1 MQEDFAMRLTY
12 YAHSSFLLEAADGT
26 RVIIDPY
33 RSGCFGGA
41 FRYGAIDETADAVA
55 ASHEHDDHG
64 AVDTIPGKPQVFVHP
79 ADVTV
84 GGWHIVGIDAAH
96 DAEDGRSRGRNTIMV
111 FDDGDVRVVHLGD
124 LGHELN
130 AATVAAIGAIDVLLV
145 PVGGFFTIDHVQA
158 ARVVDAL
165 APRIVVPMHYK
176 TAQVDFPIEGVE
188 PFLSSQPSVERR
200 TESSIEVDGDTLP
213 KERVAIVLRPAR

>member
-1 MQEDFAMRLTY
+1 MRLTY

-41 FRYGAIDETADAVA
+41 FRYGAIDETADAVV

-84 GGWHIVGIDAAH
+84 GGWHIMGIDAAH
-96 DAEDGRSRGRNTIMV
+96 DAEGGRSRGRNTIMI

-124 LGHELN
+124 LGHELD
-130 AATVAAIGAIDVLLV
+130 AATVAAIGASRCPPGAGGRLLHHR
-145 PVGGFFTIDHVQA
+145 PRPGRPGGGCTRS
-158 ARVVDAL
+158 RVSCSHAL
-165 APRIVVPMHYK
+165 QDGPGR
-176 TAQVDFPIEGVE
+176 
-188 PFLSSQPSVERR
+188 LSHRGSGTLSGSQPSVERR

>member
-1 MQEDFAMRLTY
+1 
-12 YAHSSFLLEAADGT
+12 
-26 RVIIDPY
+26 
-33 RSGCFGGA
+33 
-41 FRYGAIDETADAVA
+41 
-55 ASHEHDDHG
+55 
-64 AVDTIPGKPQVFVHP
+64 
-79 ADVTV
+79 
-84 GGWHIVGIDAAH
+84 
-96 DAEDGRSRGRNTIMV
+96 
-111 FDDGDVRVVHLGD
+111 
-124 LGHELN
+124 
-130 AATVAAIGAIDVLLV
+130 
-145 PVGGFFTIDHVQA
+145 VGGFFTIDHIQA